1 MSKTEMGERKPILVE
16 MFYTLT
22 CPNCKVLK
30 HMLNEIL
37 PQFGDKFEFKKSLAN
52 SPMGMIR
59 TMKLGIHAV
68 PVLLINQEIVF
79 RKVPTRDEL
88 LNKLNSY

>member
-1 MSKTEMGERKPILVE
+1 MEEKKVVTIE

-22 CPNCKVLK
+22 CPNCRTLK
-30 HMLNEIL
+30 RMLDEVL
-37 PQFGDKFEFKKSLAN
+37 PQFGNKFEFKRSLAN

-68 PVLLINQEIVF
+68 PTLLIDDKIAF
-79 RKVPTRDEL
+79 RSVPTKEEL
-88 LNKLNSY
+88 IKTLNSY

>member
-1 MSKTEMGERKPILVE
+1 MMEEKKVVTIE

-22 CPNCKVLK
+22 CPNCRTLK
-30 HMLNEIL
+30 RMLDEVL
-37 PQFGDKFEFKKSLAN
+37 PQFGNKFEFKRSLAN

-68 PVLLINQEIVF
+68 PTLLIDDKIAF
-79 RKVPTRDEL
+79 RSVPTKEEL
-88 LNKLNSY
+88 IKTLNSY